1 MSEAQ
6 LAEVNSTIHV
16 CGKLLLGAAMSLQF
30 GKYQVNSIFSEQ
42 ITVPHSH
49 CIPAYV
55 QWVVSH
61 PRRAKA

>member
-30 GKYQVNSIFSEQ
+30 AKSQINSIFSEQ

-55 QWVVSH
+55 Q
-61 PRRAKA
+61 